1 MQKADQWIHGRKGFS
16 DGYEENSTVDMLAI
30 LIVVMDFHACICISK
45 HWTLNFKYA
54 SLLYV
59 NYTLKKKLF

>member
-45 HWTLNFKYA
+45 H
-54 SLLYV
+54 
-59 NYTLKKKLF
+59 